1 MASIQPRGHTPRCVA
16 CDLWQGLPKGSH
28 RRLSQVLFL
37 GFHRMGRATS
47 PRRWPA
53 SASASSLAPQR
64 SIRWKAAQRR
74 PHHRSCEGKGARFLY
89 KLGEN
94 STKTDETDDKSF
106 MVAQHVAG
114 LQMKWVVTI
123 FFVRSIKKHFEW
135 NLGESELCKGLCA
148 LSMEDLN
155 YHMVRQKLFL

>member
-64 SIRWKAAQRR
+64 SIGWKAAAAQRR

-94 STKTDETDDKSF
+94 STKTDEQTTSHSWSSRLEATCWWSATVEEWQIF
-106 MVAQHVAG
+106 LRPSNTSNYFG
-114 LQMKWVVTI
+114 LDWNDGEMKTLANTI
-123 FFVRSIKKHFEW
+123 WIVQCGW
-135 NLGESELCKGLCA
+135 
-148 LSMEDLN
+148 
-155 YHMVRQKLFL
+155 